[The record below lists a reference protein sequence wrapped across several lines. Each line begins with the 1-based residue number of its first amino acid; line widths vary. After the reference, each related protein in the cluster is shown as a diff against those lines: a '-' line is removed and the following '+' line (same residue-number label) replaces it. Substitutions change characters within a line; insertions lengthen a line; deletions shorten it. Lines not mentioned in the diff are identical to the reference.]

1 MGRIFKRYNQ
11 EEKTGFCKDW
21 EASGL
26 SQSEYCRGNGLS
38 VTTFNSWL
46 KKFSA
51 GGKKFIP
58 VTLDAQAAAEEV
70 LQFLEIKLPGKL
82 LVKLPLTAE
91 ASLISRVIREVGRC
105 I

>member
-1 MGRIFKRYNQ
+1 MGRIFKRYSH
-11 EEKTGFCKDW
+11 EEKKGFCKAW
-21 EASGL
+21 KVSGL
-26 SQSEYCRGNGLS
+26 SQSEYCRENGLS

-51 GGKKFIP
+51 GREKFIP
-58 VTLDAQAAAEEV
+58 VTLDAQTAVEV
-70 LQFLEIKLPGKL
+70 GLQFLEIKLPGKL

-91 ASLISRVIREVGRC
+91 GNLISRVIREISRC